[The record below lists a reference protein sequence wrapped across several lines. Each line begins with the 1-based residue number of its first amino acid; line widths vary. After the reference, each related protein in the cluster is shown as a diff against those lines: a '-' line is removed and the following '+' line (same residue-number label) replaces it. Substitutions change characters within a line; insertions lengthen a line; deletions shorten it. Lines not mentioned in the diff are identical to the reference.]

1 MGVERFRREG
11 TLVWDNDTNQDQELG
26 TRVFE
31 VSGNWVYGGRRREM
45 ERKGGRER

>member
-26 TRVFE
+26 TRVFKF
-31 VSGNWVYGGRRREM
+31 SRNWVYGGRPRGM